1 MNGEQSIHS
10 RLLEKIRSYTMPLVA
25 QEILATHPPLV
36 IAGITASGKNAA
48 TKYIVDTT
56 DYRQVVTHTTRQPRP
71 DEIHGKH
78 YYFVKEEE
86 MLKLL
91 DSQSMIEAK
100 LIHDIRISG
109 ISVRAYQDVVN
120 AGHKPLLV
128 IDVQG
133 TEEISK
139 FLPKLRPVFLLPPN
153 FDTWVRMQ
161 EKRGRM
167 SHSERLRRMHSARE
181 ELEQVLDNEHFFL
194 VVNRDVP
201 QTAREILGDVHDQA
215 SQRKAR
221 EAAQLLIDRL
231 RTI

>member
-1 MNGEQSIHS
+1 MDAEQSIHS
-10 RLLEKIRSYTMPLVA
+10 QLLESVRNYKTPQAA
-25 QEILATHPPLV
+25 QELLAAHPPLV
-36 IAGITASGKNAA
+36 IAGITASGKNST

-56 DYRQVVTHTTRQPRP
+56 EYRQVITHTTRQPRS
-71 DEIHGKH
+71 DETDDQD
-78 YYFVKEEE
+78 YYFISDEE
-86 MLKLL
+86 MLRML
-91 DSQSMIEAK
+91 SSEAMIEAK
-100 LIHDIRISG
+100 TVHGQTIYG
-109 ISVRAYQDVVN
+109 ISVKAYQDVLA
-120 AGHKPLLV
+120 AGHKPLLI

-133 TEEISK
+133 IEDINK
-139 FLPKLRPVFLLPPN
+139 YLPNLRPVFLVPPD
-153 FDTWVRMQ
+153 FDAWTQML

-181 ELEQVLDNEHFFL
+181 ELEQVLHNEHFFL

-201 QTAREILGDVHDQA
+201 QTAREILGDIHDLA

>member
-1 MNGEQSIHS
+1 
-10 RLLEKIRSYTMPLVA
+10 
-25 QEILATHPPLV
+25 
-36 IAGITASGKNAA
+36 
-48 TKYIVDTT
+48 
-56 DYRQVVTHTTRQPRP
+56 
-71 DEIHGKH
+71 
-78 YYFVKEEE
+78 